1 MTTPPQQVMR
11 GIALMLAAFVC
22 FTAIDTCAKWLA
34 LSGMPSGQIAFVRFL
49 GHLAMVSALFLPR
62 MGWRLFR
69 TEAPALQLARGAFLL
84 AGTLLNFFAVR
95 HLPLTVTSAIFF
107 TMPLMVC
114 ALSIPLLGEKVGAR
128 RWAAIAVGFCG
139 VLLVTRP
146 WGAAFHWAVLLSL
159 GATLSASLYALATR
173 RLAGAESAATQ
184 QAFAALVGALG
195 AAPLAA
201 TGWAWPVDGAAWAA
215 FLLIGAFGFA
225 GHQFMTVAH
234 MHAPASTLAP
244 FVYTQLLTMTA
255 SSWLVFGQ
263 PPDLWTAAGGAV
275 VAASGLYVW
284 LRERQIAS
292 GKPEDQVLR
301 TGLPPSAS

>member
-11 GIALMLAAFVC
+11 GIALMLGAFVC
-22 FTAIDTCAKWLA
+22 FTGIDTCAKWLA
-34 LSGMPSGQIAFVRFL
+34 LSGMPSGQIAFVRFV
-49 GHLAMVSALFLPR
+49 GHLIAVSALFAPR
-62 MGWRLFR
+62 MGWRLFA
-69 TEAPALQLARGAFLL
+69 TGALPLQLARGGFLL
-84 AGTLLNFFAVR
+84 SATLMNFFAVR

-128 RWAAIAVGFCG
+128 RWAAIAVGLCG

-146 WGAAFHWAVLLSL
+146 WGAAFHWAVFLSL
-159 GATLSASLYALATR
+159 GATLGASLFALATR
-173 RLAGAESAATQ
+173 RLAGTDSAATQ
-184 QAFAALVGALG
+184 QAFGALVGAAG
-195 AAPLAA
+195 AAPLLALGA
-201 TGWAWPVDGAAWAA
+201 AWPVDAAAWGA
-215 FLLIGAFGFA
+215 FLMIGAFGFA
-225 GHQFMTVAH
+225 GHQLMSLAH

-263 PPDLWTAAGGAV
+263 PPDGWTAAGGAV
-275 VAASGLYVW
+275 VAASGLYIW
-284 LRERQIAS
+284 LRERRLAR
-292 GKPEDQVLR
+292 GQVLR

>member
-1 MTTPPQQVMR
+1 MTMAAQRPMR

-22 FTAIDTCAKWLA
+22 FTGIDTCAKLLV
-34 LSGMPSGQIAFVRFL
+34 LSGMPTGQVAFVRFL
-49 GHLAMVSALFLPR
+49 GHLVAVSALFLPR
-62 MGWRLFR
+62 MGLRLFA
-69 TEAPALQLARGAFLL
+69 TGALPLQLARGGFLL

-146 WGAAFHWAVLLSL
+146 WGAAFHWAVFLSL
-159 GATLSASLYALATR
+159 GAALSASLYALATR
-173 RLAGAESAATQ
+173 KLAGADSAATQ

-195 AAPLAA
+195 AAPLLAL
-201 TGWAWPVDGAAWAA
+201 GMAWPVDAVAWAA
-215 FLLIGAFGFA
+215 LALVGAFGFA

-255 SSWLVFGQ
+255 SSWLVFDQ
-263 PPDLWTAAGGAV
+263 PPDGWTVAGGAV
-275 VAASGLYVW
+275 VAGSGLYIW
-284 LRERQIAS
+284 LRERRLAR
-292 GKPEDQVLR
+292 DQSLR